1 MWTYVQKSG
10 ELLHDGEHEGTGYSG
25 YNDPHSGQ
33 DGKNNPDLQNI
44 HDVGPIPVGRYVIG
58 TPHDTLTH
66 GPFVLPLTP
75 DADNEMFDRS
85 CFLIH
90 GDSVVEPGTASRGC
104 IIMSRAIRNEVA
116 ASGDHLLTV
125 ISGNVEATRVA

>member
-1 MWTYVQKSG
+1 MWTYIQKSG
-10 ELLHDGEHEGTGYSG
+10 ELLHDGELEGIGYSG
-25 YNDPHSGQ
+25 YDDPVTGQ
-33 DGKNNPDLQNI
+33 EGKNNPDLQTV
-44 HDVGPIPVGRYVIG
+44 HEVGPIPVGRYVIG
-58 TPHDTLTH
+58 SPHDTLTH

-75 DADNEMFDRS
+75 DADNQMFDRS

-104 IIMSRAIRNEVA
+104 IIMSRAIRTEVA

-125 ISGNVEATRVA
+125 ISGNVETTRIA

>member
-125 ISGNVEATRVA
+125 ISGNIEATRVA